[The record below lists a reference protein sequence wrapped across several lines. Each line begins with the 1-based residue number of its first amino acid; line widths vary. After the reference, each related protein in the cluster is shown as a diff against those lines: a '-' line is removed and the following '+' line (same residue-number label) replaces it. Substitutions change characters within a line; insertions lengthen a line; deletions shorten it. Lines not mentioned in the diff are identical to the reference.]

1 MPPIIHI
8 EKLCK
13 DYEVH
18 QKQPGLAGSF
28 RSFFRRKFQIVP
40 AVRDVSFDIAPGEI
54 VGFLG
59 PNGAGKTTTLKVL
72 SGLLYP
78 TSGTVDVLGFKPQ
91 ERKAAFLKSITM
103 VMGQKQQ
110 LAWDLTP
117 ADSFLVNQAIYD
129 IADGDY
135 RSRLGEL
142 TEMLE
147 LQPVL
152 NKPVRKLSLG
162 ERMKCELAAALLH
175 APKILFLDEPT
186 IGLDVNMQQAVRRFV
201 ADYNRRNGA
210 AVILTSHYMADV
222 EALAERVL
230 VIDGGRL
237 VFDGNLSALAAERA
251 PNKVLRLQLE
261 TTVSAERLA
270 QFAPVRKLDGLTAE
284 LLAPRGNVAEIAARI
299 LNEIAVADIAIED
312 MPIEEVLGA
321 LFQRPAAPKPGAQAA
336 S

>member
-1 MPPIIHI
+1 MKPAIHI
-8 EKLCK
+8 ERLCK
-13 DYEVH
+13 NYEVH
-18 QKQPGLAGSF
+18 QKEPGLAGSF
-28 RSFFRRKFQIVP
+28 RSFFRRKFQIVT
-40 AVRDVSFDIAPGEI
+40 AVKDVSFDIAPGEI

-78 TSGTVDVLGFKPQ
+78 TSGTVDVLGFTPQ

-129 IADGDY
+129 VSDADF
-135 RSRLGEL
+135 RNRLGEL

-147 LQPVL
+147 LQPVV

-201 ADYNRRNGA
+201 ADYNKRTGA

-230 VIDGGRL
+230 VIDGGQL
-237 VFDGNLSALAAERA
+237 VFDGNLSALVAERA

-261 TTVSAERLA
+261 ASVPAERLA
-270 QFAPVRKLDGLTAE
+270 QIAPVRKLEGLTAE
-284 LLAPRGNVAEIAARI
+284 LLAPRGQVAEIAARI

-312 MPIEEVLGA
+312 MPIEEVLGQ
-321 LFQRPAAPKPGAQAA
+321 LFQRRPLPRAVEAA